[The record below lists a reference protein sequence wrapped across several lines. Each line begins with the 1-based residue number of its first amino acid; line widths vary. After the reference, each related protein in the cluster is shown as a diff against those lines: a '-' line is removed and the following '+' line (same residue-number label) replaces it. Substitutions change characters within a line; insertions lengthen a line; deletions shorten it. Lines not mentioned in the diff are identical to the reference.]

1 MGTQGMYK
9 GKHAPMGIGCMYTES
24 MYGDRMY
31 VHRINVW
38 RQDACI
44 QMANPM
50 ETRCISKNAI
60 LYGNTVCVQRTNP
73 TGMYKQRTNAQCM
86 YCINEQSKRECDA
99 REGPILWGHD
109 VCTNDQYMG
118 SCACTKNQSYV
129 DTMQVH
135 RTNPMW
141 TCANTKG
148 PILWGTLHV
157 VTHTYVQ
164 SQVRALCH
172 VQLHGNST
180 CTEKCQKK

>member
-24 MYGDRMY
+24 MYGDKMHAYKWPILWRLDAFQRMQY
-31 VHRINVW
+31 Y
-38 RQDACI
+38 
-44 QMANPM
+44 M
-50 ETRCISKNAI
+50 ETQCVYKGPILRGHDVKDQCTTYVLYKRAIYKGMRCMCK
-60 LYGNTVCVQRTNP
+60 
-73 TGMYKQRTNAQCM
+73 
-86 YCINEQSKRECDA
+86 
-99 REGPILWGHD
+99 GPILWGHD

-118 SCACTKNQSYV
+118 SCACTKNQSYG
-129 DTMQVH
+129 DKMQVH

-164 SQVRALCH
+164 SEVRALCH
-172 VQLHGNST
+172 VQFHGNST